1 MIRFLS
7 QNVSSGKIISSLA
20 CMLSSVFAPVQSLI
34 LISLE
39 FVTIDFIVGVIASRV
54 RAKRAGRLSE
64 WGFESAKAWH
74 TIWKAVFVFIGICL
88 AHQLNEYIFTFVD
101 LHLTNVFC
109 GFVCGVEFWSI
120 LENSACISNHPVFR
134 WLKKYMGKKVKEGI
148 GIDPEDIDKAAS
160 GEDPK
165 KPEPHKSLPPK
176 ENPK

>member
-1 MIRFLS
+1 
-7 QNVSSGKIISSLA
+7 
-20 CMLSSVFAPVQSLI
+20 MLSSVFAPVQSLV

-39 FVTIDFIVGVIASRV
+39 FITIDFIVGVIASRV

-64 WGFESAKAWH
+64 WGFESEKAWH

-120 LENSACISNHPVFR
+120 LENSACISDHPVFR
-134 WLKKYMGKKVKEGI
+134 WLKKYMGKKVKEI
-148 GIDPEDIDKAAS
+148 GIDPEDLDKAS
-160 GEDPK
+160 SNEDPE
-165 KPEPHKSLPPK
+165 KPDHPK
-176 ENPK
+176 EGSPEENHK

>member
-1 MIRFLS
+1 
-7 QNVSSGKIISSLA
+7 
-20 CMLSSVFAPVQSLI
+20 MLSSVFAPVQSLV

-39 FVTIDFIVGVIASRV
+39 FITIDFIIGVIASRV

-64 WGFESAKAWH
+64 WGFESDKAWR

-134 WLKKYMGKKVKEGI
+134 WLKKYMGKKVKEL
-148 GIDPEDIDKAAS
+148 GIDPEDLDKAS
-160 GEDPK
+160 SNKDPE
-165 KPEPHKSLPPK
+165 KPDQPK
-176 ENPK
+176 EGSPEENHK